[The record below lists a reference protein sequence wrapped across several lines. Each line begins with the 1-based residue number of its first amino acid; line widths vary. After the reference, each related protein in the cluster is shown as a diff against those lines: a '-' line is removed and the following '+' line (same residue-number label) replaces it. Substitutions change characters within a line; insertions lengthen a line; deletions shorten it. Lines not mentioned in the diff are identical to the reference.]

1 MNKSKLAF
9 KIISLG
15 LLVVFLA
22 SCAQGSGL
30 SNEELAAT
38 YAAQTLA
45 AIPSET
51 PLPSETPEPTE
62 TPTATPP
69 LVVYPVGPSD
79 FPENVNPLT
88 GLAVSDTTILDRRP
102 VFFKVANYPVA
113 GRPHAGLSFA
123 DMVFE
128 YYIGTGGNRFIAL
141 FYGQDSDTIGPVR
154 SGRLIDRQIVSLY
167 EGVIG
172 LVSADVNVLSQIV
185 NTLGNRVISGKNIC
199 PGVCDDGRNIVI
211 SVFGDSAAL
220 TDVATSRGVVNQ
232 RYPLDGMLFD
242 PEVPQNGQ
250 PADEISVRF
259 SQVNPEEWQYD
270 PDNGLFMRWIDNETG
285 VPIDMIPLV
294 DRNTDEQLAFSN
306 VVVIFVSHTEFAPT
320 LHDMD
325 LTNEIGR
332 RAVVFR
338 DGQAFD
344 LTWSTPRDNQPIQ
357 FLDANSDNFPLKPGN
372 TWVVI
377 MGLNTFAV
385 ELDGTW
391 TFNFFMP

>member
-1 MNKSKLAF
+1 MNYSKTTIKL
-9 KIISLG
+9 ITLS

-22 SCAQGSGL
+22 SCAQANGP

-45 AIPSET
+45 AMPSET

-62 TPTATPP
+62 TPTATPLP
-69 LVVYPVGPSD
+69 VIYPVGPTG

-88 GLAVSDTTILDRRP
+88 GLAVSDPSILDRRP
-102 VFFKVANYPVA
+102 VFVKVANYPVA

-154 SGRLIDRQIVSLY
+154 SGRLVDPQIVSLY
-167 EGVIG
+167 EGILGIEGAYITVMNRI
-172 LVSADVNVLSQIV
+172 VDV
-185 NTLGNRVISGKNIC
+185 LGNRAISGKNIC
-199 PGVCDDGRNIVI
+199 PGICDDGRNFVT
-211 SVFGDSAAL
+211 SVFADSAAL
-220 TDVATSRGVVNQ
+220 TNVSTSRGVDNR
-232 RYPLDGMLFD
+232 RYTLEGMLFD
-242 PEVPQNGQ
+242 PEVPQGGK

-285 VPIDMIPLV
+285 TTIDMIPLV

-306 VVVIFVSHTEFAPT
+306 VAVIFANHTEFAPT

-325 LTNEIGR
+325 LTNEIGQ

-338 DGQAFD
+338 DGQAYD
-344 LTWSTPRDNQPIQ
+344 LTWATPTNNQPIQ
-357 FLDANSDNFPLKPGN
+357 FLDANGENFPLKPGN

-377 MGLNTFAV
+377 VGLYTSAV
-385 ELDGTW
+385 EVEGAW